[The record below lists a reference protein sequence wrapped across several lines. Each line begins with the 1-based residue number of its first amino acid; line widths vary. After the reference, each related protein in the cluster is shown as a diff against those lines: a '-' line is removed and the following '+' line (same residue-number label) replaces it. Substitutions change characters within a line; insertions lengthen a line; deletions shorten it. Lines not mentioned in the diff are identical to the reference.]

1 MYLVSIY
8 FDEKTTSRIQG
19 YITQVAKRSG
29 NPFMIEKNVPP
40 HLTISAFETR
50 SEDQVISLFEETRDM
65 FQSGEIIW
73 CSVGAFFPNVLY
85 LSPVL
90 NTYLQELSEKV
101 YKELLRIADARV
113 HKCYR
118 PMQWVPHATIGK
130 KLSKE
135 EMLAAFQVL
144 QEQFGVFSSRVVHAR
159 VHKCYRPMQWVPH
172 ATIGKKLSKEEML
185 AAFQV
190 LQEQFGVFSSRVVQI
205 GLAKTNPYEELWNLE
220 L

>member
-1 MYLVSIY
+1 
-8 FDEKTTSRIQG
+8 
-19 YITQVAKRSG
+19 
-29 NPFMIEKNVPP
+29 
-40 HLTISAFETR
+40 
-50 SEDQVISLFEETRDM
+50 M

-73 CSVGAFFPNVLY
+73 CSVGVVFPNVLY

-101 YKELLRIADARV
+101 YKELLKTADVKV

-144 QEQFGVFSSRVVHAR
+144 QEQFGVFSSRVVR
-159 VHKCYRPMQWVPH
+159 
-172 ATIGKKLSKEEML
+172 
-185 AAFQV
+185 
-190 LQEQFGVFSSRVVQI
+190 I
-205 GLAKTNPYEELWNLE
+205 GLQKQIHMKSCGILNYENSKKQFTRIVQTEV
-220 L
+220 

>member
-8 FDEKTTSRIQG
+8 FDEKTTNRMQG

-101 YKELLRIADARV
+101 YKELLKTADVKV

-144 QEQFGVFSSRVVHAR
+144 QEQFGVFSCPCALVISIPLSFFGGIGGASARGILIKRSEERRVGKECRSR
-159 VHKCYRPMQWVPH
+159 W
-172 ATIGKKLSKEEML
+172 S
-185 AAFQV
+185 
-190 LQEQFGVFSSRVVQI
+190 
-205 GLAKTNPYEELWNLE
+205 PYH
-220 L
+220 

>member
-8 FDEKTTSRIQG
+8 FDEKTTSRMQG

-101 YKELLRIADARV
+101 
-113 HKCYR
+113 
-118 PMQWVPHATIGK
+118 
-130 KLSKE
+130 
-135 EMLAAFQVL
+135 
-144 QEQFGVFSSRVVHAR
+144 
-159 VHKCYRPMQWVPH
+159 
-172 ATIGKKLSKEEML
+172 
-185 AAFQV
+185 
-190 LQEQFGVFSSRVVQI
+190 
-205 GLAKTNPYEELWNLE
+205 
-220 L
+220 

>member
-8 FDEKTTSRIQG
+8 FDEKTTSRMQG

-101 YKELLRIADARV
+101 YKELLKTADVKV

-130 KLSKE
+130 K
-135 EMLAAFQVL
+135 AAWSCGSVL
-144 QEQFGVFSSRVVHAR
+144 QKQIHMKSCGILNYENSKKQFTR
-159 VHKCYRPMQWVPH
+159 
-172 ATIGKKLSKEEML
+172 I
-185 AAFQV
+185 
-190 LQEQFGVFSSRVVQI
+190 VQ
-205 GLAKTNPYEELWNLE
+205 TEV
-220 L
+220 

>member
-1 MYLVSIY
+1 M
-8 FDEKTTSRIQG
+8 QG

-90 NTYLQELSEKV
+90 
-101 YKELLRIADARV
+101 IADVKV

-144 QEQFGVFSSRVVHAR
+144 QEQFGVFSSRVVR
-159 VHKCYRPMQWVPH
+159 
-172 ATIGKKLSKEEML
+172 IG
-185 AAFQV
+185 F
-190 LQEQFGVFSSRVVQI
+190 
-205 GLAKTNPYEELWNLE
+205 AKTNPYEELWNFE

>member
-1 MYLVSIY
+1 MTCVGADTFYMKRMENQKRGSVNVFSIDLFWWKNDQSNAGIHHSGCKKKRKSIY
-8 FDEKTTSRIQG
+8 DREKCTSAFDDFCIWN
-19 YITQVAKRSG
+19 AKRRSG
-29 NPFMIEKNVPP
+29 N
-40 HLTISAFETR
+40 LTVWR
-50 SEDQVISLFEETRDM
+50 NDM

-101 YKELLRIADARV
+101 YKELLKTADVKV

-144 QEQFGVFSSRVVHAR
+144 QEQFGVFSSRVVR
-159 VHKCYRPMQWVPH
+159 
-172 ATIGKKLSKEEML
+172 IG
-185 AAFQV
+185 F
-190 LQEQFGVFSSRVVQI
+190 
-205 GLAKTNPYEELWNLE
+205 AKTNPYEELWNFE
-220 L
+220 LWK

>member
-8 FDEKTTSRIQG
+8 FDEKTTSRMQG

-50 SEDQVISLFEETRDM
+50 SEDQVISLLKKREICFKAGDYLV
-65 FQSGEIIW
+65 FSG
-73 CSVGAFFPNVLY
+73 AFPNVLY
-85 LSPVL
+85 LHRF

-101 YKELLRIADARV
+101 YKELLKTADVKV

-144 QEQFGVFSSRVVHAR
+144 QEQFGVFSSRVVR
-159 VHKCYRPMQWVPH
+159 
-172 ATIGKKLSKEEML
+172 IG
-185 AAFQV
+185 F
-190 LQEQFGVFSSRVVQI
+190 
-205 GLAKTNPYEELWNLE
+205 AKTNPYEELWNFE

>member
-8 FDEKTTSRIQG
+8 FDEKTTSRMQG

-101 YKELLRIADARV
+101 YKELLKTADVKV
-113 HKCYR
+113 HECYR

-144 QEQFGVFSSRVVHAR
+144 QEQFGVFSSRVVR
-159 VHKCYRPMQWVPH
+159 
-172 ATIGKKLSKEEML
+172 IG
-185 AAFQV
+185 F
-190 LQEQFGVFSSRVVQI
+190 
-205 GLAKTNPYEELWNLE
+205 AKTNPYEELWNFE

>member
-1 MYLVSIY
+1 M
-8 FDEKTTSRIQG
+8 
-19 YITQVAKRSG
+19 
-29 NPFMIEKNVPP
+29 
-40 HLTISAFETR
+40 
-50 SEDQVISLFEETRDM
+50 
-65 FQSGEIIW
+65 
-73 CSVGAFFPNVLY
+73 LY

-101 YKELLRIADARV
+101 YKGLLRIADARV

-144 QEQFGVFSSRVVHAR
+144 QEQFGVFSSRVVR
-159 VHKCYRPMQWVPH
+159 
-172 ATIGKKLSKEEML
+172 
-185 AAFQV
+185 
-190 LQEQFGVFSSRVVQI
+190 I

>member
-8 FDEKTTSRIQG
+8 FDEKTTSRMQG

-85 LSPVL
+85 LSPV
-90 NTYLQELSEKV
+90 QENILLK
-101 YKELLRIADARV
+101 KCRELLKTADVKV

-144 QEQFGVFSSRVVHAR
+144 QEQFGVFSSRVVR
-159 VHKCYRPMQWVPH
+159 
-172 ATIGKKLSKEEML
+172 IG
-185 AAFQV
+185 F
-190 LQEQFGVFSSRVVQI
+190 
-205 GLAKTNPYEELWNLE
+205 AKTNPYEELWNFE

>member
-8 FDEKTTSRIQG
+8 FDEKTTSRMQG

-101 YKELLRIADARV
+101 YKELLKTADVKV

-118 PMQWVPHATIGK
+118 PMQWVPHATMERNFLK
-130 KLSKE
+130 KRCLQRFRYCRSSLE
-135 EMLAAFQVL
+135 CSAAGSCGSVL
-144 QEQFGVFSSRVVHAR
+144 QKQIHMKSCGILNYENSKKQFTR
-159 VHKCYRPMQWVPH
+159 
-172 ATIGKKLSKEEML
+172 I
-185 AAFQV
+185 
-190 LQEQFGVFSSRVVQI
+190 VQ
-205 GLAKTNPYEELWNLE
+205 TEV
-220 L
+220 

>member
-1 MYLVSIY
+1 M
-8 FDEKTTSRIQG
+8 QG

-90 NTYLQELSEKV
+90 NTYLQELS
-101 YKELLRIADARV
+101 
-113 HKCYR
+113 
-118 PMQWVPHATIGK
+118 
-130 KLSKE
+130 
-135 EMLAAFQVL
+135 
-144 QEQFGVFSSRVVHAR
+144 GVFSSRVVR
-159 VHKCYRPMQWVPH
+159 
-172 ATIGKKLSKEEML
+172 IG
-185 AAFQV
+185 F
-190 LQEQFGVFSSRVVQI
+190 
-205 GLAKTNPYEELWNLE
+205 AKTNPYEELWNFE

>member
-8 FDEKTTSRIQG
+8 FDEKTTSRMQG

-73 CSVGAFFPNVLY
+73 CSVGAFFPYVLY

-101 YKELLRIADARV
+101 YKELLKIEDVKV

-144 QEQFGVFSSRVVHAR
+144 QEQFGVFSSRVVR
-159 VHKCYRPMQWVPH
+159 
-172 ATIGKKLSKEEML
+172 
-185 AAFQV
+185 
-190 LQEQFGVFSSRVVQI
+190 I
-205 GLAKTNPYEELWNLE
+205 GLAKTNPYEELWNFE

>member
-8 FDEKTTSRIQG
+8 FDEKTTSRMQG

-101 YKELLRIADARV
+101 YKELLKTAEQKSSHLLCVAQIPAGTEIFWIISPKVLLFCPIHQA
-113 HKCYR
+113 
-118 PMQWVPHATIGK
+118 PAMQK
-130 KLSKE
+130 K
-135 EMLAAFQVL
+135 
-144 QEQFGVFSSRVVHAR
+144 
-159 VHKCYRPMQWVPH
+159 
-172 ATIGKKLSKEEML
+172 
-185 AAFQV
+185 
-190 LQEQFGVFSSRVVQI
+190 
-205 GLAKTNPYEELWNLE
+205 PYALPDFPAN
-220 L
+220 

>member
-113 HKCYR
+113 HKCIVR
-118 PMQWVPHATIGK
+118 CNGFPTQRSERNFLK
-130 KLSKE
+130 KRCLQRFRYCRSSLE
-135 EMLAAFQVL
+135 CSAAGSCGSVL
-144 QEQFGVFSSRVVHAR
+144 QKQIHMKSCGILNYENSKKQFTR
-159 VHKCYRPMQWVPH
+159 
-172 ATIGKKLSKEEML
+172 I
-185 AAFQV
+185 
-190 LQEQFGVFSSRVVQI
+190 VQ
-205 GLAKTNPYEELWNLE
+205 TEV
-220 L
+220 

>member
-8 FDEKTTSRIQG
+8 FDEKTTSRMQG

-101 YKELLRIADARV
+101 YKELLKIADARV

-144 QEQFGVFSSRVVHAR
+144 QEQFGVFSSRVVR
-159 VHKCYRPMQWVPH
+159 
-172 ATIGKKLSKEEML
+172 IG
-185 AAFQV
+185 F
-190 LQEQFGVFSSRVVQI
+190 
-205 GLAKTNPYEELWNLE
+205 AKTNPYEELWNFE